1 MSGYGEVAKQF
12 GGQPAA
18 PTAAPSPDYSG
29 LAAKF
34 GGKVDTAKQA
44 DTDAYQGAANWFAET
59 FGPSGNLRGS
69 AIGGVMQG
77 MADPVV
83 GAVQFL
89 ANIPGGKSFEEL
101 STNNPLYRAAREY
114 GVIESG
120 VNDRIKAKDAEY
132 EAARASAGRDG
143 FDAARFA
150 GNLAAPSN
158 VALASRIPA
167 AAGFLGRAGTGAAA
181 GAVGAAMTPETDT
194 ENYWSKTAGKAAV
207 GGAAGAVLAPVAG
220 AVGDR
225 IGRMFRGSGAPPAGG
240 LPPIAG
246 APGTHAADEA
256 IARAAAEAGQSI
268 DDIPQSVLY
277 QLRAQAQ
284 HALSQNQVLDTAA
297 ALRKADFEA
306 LGQQPLLGQITRDP
320 MQFAREKNLRGIA
333 GAGEPIAARL
343 AGQTRGIRD
352 RLGAF
357 SSGAREIFDAGQQI
371 SGDLSNIDRAMQR
384 AVSAEYGVARAS
396 AGKSLN
402 LPLQGLS
409 QDYADVLSRFGD
421 KVPTGVRNSFESL
434 GLNNGTQRRVF
445 DFEEADKLRK
455 VLSDNAGHDPA
466 TNRALSELRGALNRA
481 QTDVDVTGGPFAPA
495 VKMAAERFKLR
506 DAIPAIQ
513 AAADGSVPP
522 DKFVNRFIINGNVLE
537 LRGLAKL
544 LKQHAPGSYQ
554 QARAQIGEE
563 LRRAS
568 TGENITGDKIFSPE
582 RFNKRLRQIGTAK
595 LEPFFSPA
603 EIAEMRTIGR
613 VGAYMETPPSGSA
626 VNNSSSASGV
636 ANWALE
642 MSPKI
647 VQKAVGAARWASKQ
661 AENDANLSAAMRA
674 DVPRTAGGTPARSR
688 RLNEL
693 LLLGSAATGAAA
705 GR

>member
-44 DTDAYQGAANWFAET
+44 ATDAYQGAANWFAET

-83 GAVQFL
+83 GAVQFAANLPGIRSL
-89 ANIPGGKSFEEL
+89 AGDSVN
-101 STNNPLYRAAREY
+101 
-114 GVIESG
+114 SG
-120 VNDRIKAKDAEY
+120 IKAKEAEY

-150 GNLAAPSN
+150 GYLAAPSN

-181 GAVGAAMTPETDT
+181 GAVGSAMTPETDT

-225 IGRMFRGSGAPPAGG
+225 IGRMFQGSGAPPAGG

-256 IARAAAEAGQSI
+256 IARAAAEAGQTI

-284 HALSQNQVLDTAA
+284 HALSQNQTLDTAA

-343 AGQTRGIRD
+343 AGQTEGLSRT
-352 RLGAF
+352 LGGFAQGADEAF
-357 SSGAREIFDAGQQI
+357 AGGQKIASGLG
-371 SGDLSNIDRAMQR
+371 SID
-384 AVSAEYGVARAS
+384 ARARSAVDDAYNAARDS
-396 AGKSLN
+396 AGRYVDLDNVGFVKAANDALDEGMLGHY
-402 LPLQGLS
+402 LPDQ
-409 QDYADVLSRFGD
+409 
-421 KVPTGVRNSFESL
+421 VRNM
-434 GLNNGTQRRVF
+434 LN
-445 DFEEADKLRK
+445 
-455 VLSDNAGHDPA
+455 
-466 TNRALSELRGALNRA
+466 
-481 QTDVDVTGGPFAPA
+481 DV
-495 VKMAAERFKLR
+495 
-506 DAIPAIQ
+506 
-513 AAADGSVPP
+513 
-522 DKFVNRFIINGNVLE
+522 
-537 LRGLAKL
+537 
-544 LKQHAPGSYQ
+544 
-554 QARAQIGEE
+554 
-563 LRRAS
+563 S
-568 TGENITGDKIFSPE
+568 TGKIPL
-582 RFNKRLRQIGTAK
+582 NVNTA
-595 LEPFFSPA
+595 
-603 EIAEMRTIGR
+603 
-613 VGAYMETPPSGSA
+613 
-626 VNNSSSASGV
+626 
-636 ANWALE
+636 
-642 MSPKI
+642 
-647 VQKAVGAARWASKQ
+647 VQMDSV
-661 AENDANLSAAMRA
+661 LSAAQRGAMPAERKALGAVRDALNGASPANNTGA
-674 DVPRTAGGTPARSR
+674 DALAAFQGARKLALHPPCTLQHGQKLRGGVEKHLGDLGFKVNVAA
-688 RLNEL
+688 NESHL
-693 LLLGSAATGAAA
+693 CCGSAGTYSVLQPELSNQLRDRKLGHLAPLAAEVIVSA
-705 GR
+705 NIGCIQHLGNGTSTPVRHWVEVLDDALG

>member
-44 DTDAYQGAANWFAET
+44 ATDAYQGAANWFAET

-120 VNDRIKAKDAEY
+120 VNDRIKAKEAEY

-181 GAVGAAMTPETDT
+181 GAVGSAMTPETDT

-225 IGRMFRGSGAPPAGG
+225 IGRMFQGSGAPPAGG

-246 APGTHAADEA
+246 APGTHAADDA
-256 IARAAAEAGQSI
+256 IALAAAEAGQTI

-284 HALSQNQVLDTAA
+284 HALSQNQTLDTAA

-343 AGQTRGIRD
+343 AGQTEGLSRT
-352 RLGAF
+352 LGGFAQGADEAF
-357 SSGAREIFDAGQQI
+357 GAGQRI
-371 SGDLSNIDRAMQR
+371 SGSLAGIDRRAQG
-384 AVSAEYGVARAS
+384 AVSAAYDAARNS
-396 AGKSLN
+396 SGRSLA
-402 LPLQGLS
+402 LPLQGLA
-409 QDYADVLSRFGD
+409 QDYADVIGRFGD
-421 KVPTGVRNSFESL
+421 KVPSGVRSSFESL

-481 QTDVDVTGGPFAPA
+481 QSDVEASGGPFAPA
-495 VKMAAERFKLR
+495 VKMAAERFKLHE
-506 DAIPAIQ
+506 AIPALK
-513 AAADGSVPP
+513 AAANGDVPA
-522 DKFVNRFIINGNVLE
+522 DDFVRKFVINGDALE
-537 LRGLAKL
+537 LRGMAKL
-544 LKQHAPGSYQ
+544 LKEHAPEAYQ
-554 QARAQIGEE
+554 QARAQIGAE
-563 LRRAS
+563 LRRAGF
-568 TGENITGDKIFSPE
+568 GENIAGDKPFSQERFNAKLRQMGTARLQAFFSPE
-582 RFNKRLRQIGTAK
+582 
-595 LEPFFSPA
+595 
-603 EIAEMRTIGR
+603 EIATLRTAGR
-613 VGAYMETPPSGSA
+613 VGAYMESPPAGSAVNFSNSGSA
-626 VNNSSSASGV
+626 VANVAQAAAPGILGQIVGV
-636 ANWALE
+636 
-642 MSPKI
+642 
-647 VQKAVGAARWASKQ
+647 ARWAARAAGNNAAVGK
-661 AENDANLSAAMRA
+661 AMRA
-674 DVPRTAGGTPARSR
+674 DVPGAASGTPSRSR